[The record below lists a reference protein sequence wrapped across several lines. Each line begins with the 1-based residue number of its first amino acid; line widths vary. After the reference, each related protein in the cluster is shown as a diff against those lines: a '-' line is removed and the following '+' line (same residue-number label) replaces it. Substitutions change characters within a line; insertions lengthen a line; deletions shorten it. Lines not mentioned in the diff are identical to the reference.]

1 MSTDVRAAVAPFAVA
16 RAVTGGLRT
25 LVRGR
30 TLLAVVA
37 IAFGIALGYAV
48 ELINRA
54 AVNEL
59 SAGLATLSGDAD
71 LEVRGPRT
79 GFDETLYPVLA
90 RLDGVAV
97 ASPIVE
103 TDVTVRGRDAPLTII
118 GVDAFRAATITPA
131 LVAASKDRF
140 DVLRADALFPSAAAA
155 GWLGIH
161 DGDTVVVESGRT
173 ALTLRVAGASGSG
186 GSQRYAV
193 MDIAAVQDAFALR
206 GRLTRIDLRVAPG
219 VDAGRLQQRVQSL
232 LPPGLAV
239 APPQTAMATAAR
251 LSRAYRVNLNVLA
264 LVALFTG
271 SMLVFATQSLSVAR
285 RRPQFALLRTLGLTR
300 RRLVGFVIAEGAALG
315 VVGAVAGIAAGHAL
329 AWLALR
335 EFGPDLG
342 AGFFRGR
349 AVALAIEPLP
359 IIVFGVLGLCAAIVG
374 SVLPAHEAAMA
385 APAAAL
391 KASDADTGATIP
403 AWPAWLLIA
412 VGAATA
418 LLPAVDGLPLFGYC
432 AIALIVVGGIVA
444 LPQLAQR
451 LLRMVR
457 APSGVPAQ
465 LAIAYMR
472 ASPGRIAAT
481 LAAMVA
487 SVSLMVAMAIMVT
500 SFRQSLEDWLT
511 VMLPA
516 DLYVRTA
523 SDSVAFTREDRDALA
538 RTAGVARA
546 EFMRATSI
554 FVDPSLPRVALLARD
569 IDPRDAAARLPLVGD
584 ALVVGSSQP
593 PPAWVSEPVADAKSL
608 VPGALLTLPLNGRAV
623 VFTVAGI
630 WRDYVRQQGA
640 IVIERSRYAAITGD
654 DAVNEATLWLAPGAD
669 AAQVRDAVGGSAA
682 DAKRVLTATPGDLRK
697 LSLAAF
703 DRTFAVTYALEA
715 AAVLIGVVGL
725 SAALVA
731 QTLARSREFGVLR
744 HVGMTRGQLRAMLA
758 VEGATLAGIG
768 VAWGLV
774 LGFAISLILVYV
786 VNRQSFHWGMALH
799 VPWAALAVLSAALVA
814 LATLTGRSSARS
826 ATSISAVRAVRE
838 DW

>member
-59 SAGLATLSGDAD
+59 AAGLATLSGDAD
-71 LEVRGPRT
+71 LEVRGPRA
-79 GFDETLYPVLA
+79 GFDEALYPVLA

-103 TDVTVRGRDAPLTII
+103 TDVTVRGRDAPLAIV

-131 LVAASKDRF
+131 LVGTTKDRL
-140 DVLRADALFPSAAAA
+140 DALRADAVFPSAAAA
-155 GWLGIH
+155 SWLGVR
-161 DGDTVVVESGRT
+161 DGDTVIVESGRA
-173 ALTLRVAGASGSG
+173 ALTLRVAGGSG
-186 GSQRYAV
+186 NGGSLRYAV
-193 MDIAAVQDAFALR
+193 MDIAAVQDAFGLR

-219 VDAGRLQQRVQSL
+219 VDAARLQQRLQPL
-232 LPPGLAV
+232 LPPGLSV
-239 APPQTAMATAAR
+239 APPQAGMAAAAR

-300 RRLVGFVIAEGAALG
+300 RRLVGFVIAEAAALG

-349 AVALAIEPLP
+349 AVALAFEPLP
-359 IIVFGVLGLCAAIVG
+359 MLAFGMLGLGAAIVG
-374 SVLPAHEAAMA
+374 SALPAREAAMA

-391 KASDADTGATIP
+391 KASDADTGTTIP
-403 AWPAWLLIA
+403 PWPAWLLIA
-412 VGAATA
+412 LGASLAA
-418 LLPAVDGLPLFGYC
+418 LPAVNGLPLFGYG
-432 AIALIVVGGIVA
+432 AIGLLVIGGILA
-444 LPQLAQR
+444 LPQIAQWM
-451 LLRMVR
+451 LRIVR
-457 APSGVPAQ
+457 TPASVPAQ

-523 SDSVAFTREDRDALA
+523 SDSVAFTRADRDALA
-538 RTAGVARA
+538 RIGGVEHA

-554 FVDPSLPRVALLARD
+554 FVDPSLPRVTLLARD
-569 IDPRDAAARLPLVGD
+569 IDPRDAAARLALVGD
-584 ALVVGSSQP
+584 ALPVGPSQP
-593 PPAWVSEPVADAKSL
+593 PPAWISEPVADAKSL
-608 VPGALLTLPLNGRAV
+608 APGALLTLPLNGRAV
-623 VFTVAGI
+623 AFTVAGI

-640 IVIERSRYAAITGD
+640 IVIERSRYVALTGD

-669 AAQVRDAVGGSAA
+669 AAAVRDAVAGRAG
-682 DAKRVLTATPGDLRK
+682 DAKRVLAATPGDLRK

-774 LGFAISLILVYV
+774 LGFAISLILVHV

-799 VPWAALAVLSAALVA
+799 VPWVALAALAIALVA
-814 LATLTGRSSARS
+814 LATLTGRSSARA

>member
-1 MSTDVRAAVAPFAVA
+1 MSTDVHAAVTPFAVA

-30 TLLAVVA
+30 TLLAIVA

-54 AVNEL
+54 AVSEL

-71 LEVRGPRT
+71 LEVRGPRA

-97 ASPIVE
+97 ASPVVE
-103 TDVTVRGRDAPLTII
+103 TDVTVRGHDAPLTIV
-118 GVDAFRAATITPA
+118 GVDAFRAATIAPA
-131 LVAASKDRF
+131 LVATTKDRL
-140 DVLRADALFPSAAAA
+140 DALRADAVFPSAAAA
-155 GWLGIH
+155 VWLGTH
-161 DGDTVVVESGRT
+161 DGDTVVVEAGRA
-173 ALTLRVAGASGSG
+173 ALTLRVAGGTGTSGSM
-186 GSQRYAV
+186 RYAV
-193 MDIAAVQDAFALR
+193 MDIAAVQDAFGLR

-219 VDAGRLQQRVQSL
+219 VDVARLQQRIQPL
-232 LPPGLAV
+232 LPPGLSV
-239 APPQTAMATAAR
+239 APPQAGMAAATR

-300 RRLVGFVIAEGAALG
+300 RRLVGFVIAEAAALG
-315 VVGAVAGIAAGHAL
+315 VVGAIVGIAAGHVL

-349 AVALAIEPLP
+349 AVELAVEPLP
-359 IIVFGVLGLCAAIVG
+359 MLAFGLLGLGAAIVG
-374 SVLPAHEAAMA
+374 SALPAREAAMA

-403 AWPAWLLIA
+403 PWPAWLLIA
-412 VGAATA
+412 LGAAASA
-418 LLPAVDGLPLFGYC
+418 LPSVDGLPLFGYG
-432 AIALIVVGGIVA
+432 AIALLVIGGILA
-444 LPQLAQR
+444 LPQIAQR
-451 LLRMVR
+451 TLRIVR
-457 APSGVPAQ
+457 TPGGVPAQ

-523 SDSVAFTREDRDALA
+523 SDSVTFTREDRDALA
-538 RTAGVARA
+538 RIGGVARA

-569 IDPRDAAARLPLVGD
+569 IDPRDAAARLALVGD
-584 ALVVGSSQP
+584 ALAVGPSQP
-593 PPAWVSEPVADAKSL
+593 PPAWISEPVADAKSL
-608 VPGALLTLPLNGRAV
+608 AAGALLTLPLNGRAV
-623 VFTVAGI
+623 AFTVAGI

-640 IVIERSRYAAITGD
+640 IVIERSRYAALTGD

-669 AAQVRDAVGGSAA
+669 AATVRDAVGSRAG
-682 DAKRVLTATPGDLRK
+682 DVKRVLAMTPGDLRK

-731 QTLARSREFGVLR
+731 QTLARSREFGMLR
-744 HVGMTRGQLRAMLA
+744 HVGMTRGQLGAMLA

-774 LGFAISLILVYV
+774 LGFAISLILVHV

-799 VPWAALAVLSAALVA
+799 VPWATLAGLSIALVA
-814 LATLTGRSSARS
+814 LATLTARSSARS
-826 ATSISAVRAVRE
+826 ATSISAVRAVRD